1 MNSSYNNRDL
11 ANINNK
17 YQMTK
22 YDPNNLT
29 SLMNSSNLP
38 QYVRPKY
45 NAQDLM
51 SSSSLSN
58 NRYNEPRKYKRPEP
72 ILNSNNNMPI
82 VNNNV
87 FSPKQSNVSTPKK
100 PLNKEPIILQNLY
113 KNHKE
118 ELLKESEK
126 VFDDIELYGLILTN
140 SLLKIRR
147 IQQKIE
153 KNEFLKDFILF
164 RKKLY
169 KNVDKTGDNRIKT
182 IKDLRE
188 DFKQVKKNII
198 EHLNNSIVKNKDVT
212 NENLNSK
219 LNKLQ
224 NRINE
229 KNENLIN
236 NIKERHKK
244 INEMNDVIHAK
255 LEYQPNEELNIDW
268 KERIERKKKIRILR
282 ELIKNYDKRIIEQ
295 DEKLKKINEDIFNK
309 DRVRKIKHMENEIK
323 ILEDDKF
330 KRDKLGFDY
339 DFNQNKNINV
349 NNNNIINKKN
359 NKTSEFSSEISSSS
373 YYSSSYNNNM
383 PNIKFINNPNY
394 NEKGE
399 LDLYNYN
406 MNKSEKENKVKI
418 SNKEKKSNLDSD
430 NKSNDNKKND
440 DQNLDI
446 KNNDINDEN
455 DNQEKNENN

>member
-1 MNSSYNNRDL
+1 MNTSYNNKDL

-22 YDPNNLT
+22 YDPNNLA

-45 NAQDLM
+45 NPQDLLSA
-51 SSSSLSN
+51 SSASN
-58 NRYNEPRKYKRPEP
+58 NRYNAPRKFKRPEGINP
-72 ILNSNNNMPI
+72 NINIP

-87 FSPKQSNVSTPKK
+87 FSPKQSNISTPKK
-100 PLNKEPIILQNLY
+100 SSNKEQPMILKNLY
-113 KNHKE
+113 KNHKA

-126 VFDDIELYGLILTN
+126 VFDDIELYGLVLTN

-153 KNEFLKDFILF
+153 KNDFLKDFILF

-188 DFKQVKKNII
+188 DFKQVKKNLI
-198 EHLNNSIVKNKDVT
+198 EHLNNTIVKNKDIS

-224 NRINE
+224 TRINE
-229 KNENLIN
+229 KNENLIK
-236 NIKERHKK
+236 NIKDRHKK
-244 INEMNDVIHAK
+244 IIEMNEVIHAK
-255 LEYQPNEELNIDW
+255 LEYHPNEELNINW

-323 ILEDDKF
+323 LLEDDKF

-339 DFNQNKNINV
+339 DFNQNKNNNV
-349 NNNNIINKKN
+349 QDENKKKNN
-359 NKTSEFSSEISSSS
+359 NKTSEFNSEYNNSS

-383 PNIKFINNPNY
+383 PNIKFINNPIY

-399 LDLYNYN
+399 IDLNN
-406 MNKSEKENKVKI
+406 LNNSKVNKKENKDNNTANLDNFSNNI
-418 SNKEKKSNLDSD
+418 SNV
-430 NKSNDNKKND
+430 NKNNDNKMI
-440 DQNLDI
+440 DI
-446 KNNDINDEN
+446 KSNNFNDEYV
-455 DNQEKNENN
+455 NQEQK